1 MSYVRSASCLL
12 LIFLLTSCNAGCAG
26 VAARSVDRSG
36 EHVLSLDYLRRVGAD
51 VRHTFT
57 APARWEGREWA
68 TAAGVA
74 VGVGAAYAMDD
85 EIRDIVQR
93 NSSDDADDVLD
104 AIEPV
109 GQEYAYGLIGA
120 FYLGGELFDDPRARA
135 VGMDGLAASLIA
147 MGLITQPL
155 KIATGRSRPEEGRGS
170 REFDPFGGDKSFPS
184 GHATQAFALA
194 TVVSEHYDSPWVTA
208 TSYGLAG
215 LVGLAR
221 LNNDEHWAS
230 DVLAGA
236 AIGCFVGDVVV
247 KFNGRHRRDGDVA
260 LIPLIGPDM

>member
-1 MSYVRSASCLL
+1 MRYVRAIHC
-12 LIFLLTSCNAGCAG
+12 IFLICLIGGGCAG
-26 VAARSVDRSG
+26 VPPRYIDRSD
-36 EHVLSLDYLRRVGAD
+36 EHLLSLDYVHRLGAD
-51 VRHTFT
+51 VRQTFT
-57 APARWEGREWA
+57 APARWDNSEWL

-74 VGVGAAYAMDD
+74 AGIGAAYALDD
-85 EIRDIVQR
+85 EIRDLVQR
-93 NSSDDADDVLD
+93 NDSDSADDVLD
-104 AIEPV
+104 AVEPF
-109 GQEYAYGLIGA
+109 GQDYAYGLIGA
-120 FYLGGELFDDPRARA
+120 FYLGGELLDDPRARA

-155 KIATGRSRPEEGRGS
+155 KIATGRSRPDEKRGS
-170 REFDPFGGDKSFPS
+170 RDFDPFSGDKSFPS